1 MFDLGAN
8 LKSLRKS
15 KGWTQKRLAELL
27 DVSEAS
33 ISKYES
39 NIATPPIDTLRS
51 CAKLFKISLDE
62 MLGNQQN
69 NQMSLS
75 GLTDEQIS
83 VLQQLADTFRNCSF
97 SSEELSQND
106 PYNVIGKIAE
116 QIFLSR

>member
-39 NIATPPIDTLRS
+39 NIASPPIETLR
-51 CAKLFKISLDE
+51 AYAQLFKISLDE
-62 MLGNQQN
+62 LLGNQGSA
-69 NQMSLS
+69 QMSLH
-75 GLTDEQIS
+75 GLTDAQIG
-83 VLQQLADTFRNCSF
+83 VLQQLADTFRH
-97 SSEELSQND
+97 SSMHTAELSQTE
-106 PYNVIGKIAE
+106 PYSIIGRIAE
-116 QIFLSR
+116 QIFLTQ